1 MRANTGHAVTRKQI
15 TILSCGG
22 TISSVVRQGSAGA
35 VPSLAMRDVLG
46 GIPGLDDL
54 DIVEHAFPPIA
65 SPHMTFATLADIQ
78 SAARQAIAN
87 GSRGVVV
94 TQGTDTLE
102 EIAFGLDLVWPHTN
116 PLVVTGA
123 MRNAS
128 QPGADGPANLA
139 AALRVAADPA
149 AYGQGVLVV
158 MNDEIHAARY
168 VTKAHS
174 TNPATFASPTLGK
187 LGWVREGEVKLPL
200 RLARTAPLPSPTG
213 RAPAVALL
221 KLGLGDDGRLLPF
234 ISEAGYRGLVI
245 EGFGGGHVT
254 RDIAEAPALADLVR
268 QMPVV
273 LATRSGAG
281 DLLTRTYTGFTGS
294 ETDLAE
300 RGLIR
305 AGALNGQKARVL
317 LTLLLAAGRT
327 RDEIAAAFETPDG

>member
-1 MRANTGHAVTRKQI
+1 
-15 TILSCGG
+15 
-22 TISSVVRQGSAGA
+22 
-35 VPSLAMRDVLG
+35 MRDVIG

-54 DIVEHAFPPIA
+54 EIIEHAFPPIA

-78 SAARQAIAN
+78 MAARDAVAN
-87 GSRGVVV
+87 GSSGVVV

-102 EIAFGLDLVWPHTN
+102 EIAFGLDLVWPHAN

-128 QPGADGPANLA
+128 MPGADGPANLA
-139 AALRVAADPA
+139 AALRVAATPT

-174 TNPATFASPTLGK
+174 TSPATFTSPTLGK
-187 LGWVREGEVKLPL
+187 LGWVREGDVKMPLRIVRPLPL
-200 RLARTAPLPSPTG
+200 PPAP
-213 RAPAVALL
+213 RDVPAVALL

-234 ISEAGYRGLVI
+234 IAQAAYRGLVI

-254 RDIAEAPALADLVR
+254 REVAESPALAALVR
-268 QMPVV
+268 EMPVV

-281 DLLTRTYTGFTGS
+281 DLLQRTYVGFTGS
-294 ETDLAE
+294 ETDLAA

-305 AGALNGQKARVL
+305 AGALNGQKARVV

-327 RDEIAAAFETPDG
+327 RDEIAAAFDTPDG

>member
-1 MRANTGHAVTRKQI
+1 
-15 TILSCGG
+15 
-22 TISSVVRQGSAGA
+22 
-35 VPSLAMRDVLG
+35 MRDVIG
-46 GIPGLDDL
+46 GIAGLDDL

-65 SPHMTFATLADIQ
+65 SPHMTFATLAAIQ
-78 SAARQAIAN
+78 SAAHEAIAN
-87 GSRGVVV
+87 GSGGVVV

-102 EIAFGLDLVWPHTN
+102 EIAFGLDLLWPHAN
-116 PLVVTGA
+116 PLIVTGA

-139 AALRVAADPA
+139 AALRVAAAPV

-174 TNPATFASPTLGK
+174 TSPSTFASPTLGK
-187 LGWVREGEVKLPL
+187 LGWVREGEVRLPL
-200 RLARTAPLPSPTG
+200 RLVRSMPLP
-213 RAPAVALL
+213 APVGSAPPVALL

-234 ISEAGYRGLVI
+234 ITQAGYRGIVI

-254 RDIAEAPALADLVR
+254 RDVAEAPALAALVR
-268 QMPVV
+268 DMPVV

-281 DLLTRTYTGFTGS
+281 DLLQRTYAGFTGS
-294 ETDLAE
+294 ETDLAA

-327 RDEIAAAFETPDG
+327 REDIAAAFETPDG